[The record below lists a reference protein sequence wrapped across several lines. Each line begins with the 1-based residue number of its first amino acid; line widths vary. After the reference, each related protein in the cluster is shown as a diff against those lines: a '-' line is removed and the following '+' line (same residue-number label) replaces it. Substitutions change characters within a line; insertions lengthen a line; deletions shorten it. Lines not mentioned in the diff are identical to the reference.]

1 MSQQD
6 YAPRCLSLTGSS
18 LWLTILLVTAA
29 LVAAYEF
36 AMNVLA
42 LSYAELSTGS
52 VVKSQAYVA
61 PSVAVR
67 AAARSD
73 GARTVYRL
81 FRVGALIPLLVWVF
95 RAHRNLVPLEAEPPS
110 CTPWWA
116 VAGGGLAG
124 LSLLGLLF
132 FPWAAVGV
140 VLGLGPLVLVLA
152 ETWKGSDPGALTG
165 HPRARTHPW
174 LFLTGW
180 VVAIVIVA
188 GVAFSSAILSH
199 EGFSLGGLADFPRL
213 AFLFRLE
220 SVATLLWAVLT
231 IVMVRRVTGDQ
242 RQRAAAMEYER
253 HRAERLRQRQG

>member
-1 MSQQD
+1 VAHSGSV
-6 YAPRCLSLTGSS
+6 PKRLSLTASS
-18 LWLTILLVTAA
+18 LWLNILLVTATLLA
-29 LVAAYEF
+29 VYEF
-36 AMNVLA
+36 AMNLLA
-42 LSYAELSTGS
+42 LSYTELSAGS
-52 VVKSQAYVA
+52 VVKSQAYIA
-61 PSVAVR
+61 PSGAVR

-73 GARTVYRL
+73 GARMVYRL

-116 VAGGGLAG
+116 VAGGSLVG

-140 VLGLGPLVLVLA
+140 VLGLAPLVLVLG
-152 ETWKGSDPGALTG
+152 ETWKGSDPSALTG
-165 HPRARTHPW
+165 HSRARSHPW
-174 LFLTGW
+174 LFLAGW
-180 VVAIVIVA
+180 VVALVIVA
-188 GVAFSSAILSH
+188 GVAFSSAILTH
-199 EGFSLGGLADFPRL
+199 GGVSLGGLADFARL

-231 IVMVRRVTGDQ
+231 IVMVRRATGDQ
-242 RQRAAAMEYER
+242 RQRTAAMEYER